1 MIFLWSVCNRGDTNL
16 LPLWVCGKDG
26 YWPLLFVPN
35 AFLMGS
41 IYKGKTLSE
50 AKAGVQLRVTKVL
63 SLEQVYEEVDVS
75 LIVSF
80 LAQKT

>member
-1 MIFLWSVCNRGDTNL
+1 
-16 LPLWVCGKDG
+16 
-26 YWPLLFVPN
+26 
-35 AFLMGS
+35 MGS